1 MTSDPLRDYWPP
13 EDQLLLLEAALIDTE
28 SARKAWD
35 RWCETRSLDSA
46 TWEEVR
52 LLSALLKRVREFDP
66 KSPLLPRLEGIRKF
80 VWSQTQI
87 CLNGVRPM
95 LEALSEK
102 RFRLML
108 IKGAARL
115 ARDPRSASERLL
127 RDVDVLVH
135 PDDWEKTLILAK
147 DRGWRCP
154 NWLKLAPSV
163 FPYHHAIPLRDRK
176 GFEVDLHHLAFFV
189 CRNIGDDDGLWA
201 RAKPTVL
208 YGLPYFA
215 PSPTDELLLEMS
227 HGFLYSGTASKTS
240 DWVLDVAPLINSDRI
255 DWSVFLTEV
264 RARGLEVSAASGLLL
279 LRERLKLPVPDSLLS
294 VLLTHIDEPF
304 LSDFERSAIQY
315 YPLDKR
321 QVECGT
327 AVASLRAIRNLR
339 NHLASNLAPN
349 ASSNHDDSHFVEN
362 DPRTYRSIASQP
374 LSGAILSFAL
384 LRLIGWTRLKI
395 PHRLDSA
402 DVVTLKLRVS
412 VKGTSVSD
420 RGYLLVRAPG
430 LPLKRYDRL
439 KPGNHDL
446 IFEVPAALFRL
457 RGIRHVDFRLSGI
470 PFLNPIKVLRLGLI
484 VRPLSQLSGA
494 ATPTTLNERR
504 RRRLRRLEAA
514 FENYWSP
521 GALTAGKCGREGGQH
536 P

>member
-1 MTSDPLRDYWPP
+1 MRMTSDPLRKYWPP
-13 EDQLLLLEAALIDTE
+13 EDQLLLLESALIETE
-28 SARKAWD
+28 SARKAWK

-52 LLSALLKRVREFDP
+52 LLSAILKRVREFDP

-95 LEALSEK
+95 LEALSDK

-115 ARDPRSASERLL
+115 ARDPRSASERLI
-127 RDVDVLVH
+127 RDVDILVH
-135 PDDWEKTLILAK
+135 PDDWEKTLTLAK
-147 DRGWRCP
+147 DQGWRCP
-154 NWLKLAPSV
+154 HWLKLAPSV

-176 GFEVDLHHLAFFV
+176 GFEIDLHHLAFFS
-189 CRNIGDDDGLWA
+189 CRNKGDDDGFWG

-227 HGFLYSGTASKTS
+227 HGFLYSGTAFKTS

-255 DWSVFLTEV
+255 DWSVFLNEV
-264 RARGLEVSAASGLLL
+264 RARGLEVSAAAGLLL
-279 LRERLKLPVPDSLLS
+279 LRERLKLAVPDSLLS
-294 VLLTHIDEPF
+294 VLMTHVDEPF
-304 LSDFERSAIQY
+304 LSDFERSAVQY

-321 QVECGT
+321 QVECST

-339 NHLASNLAPN
+339 NHLASNVTPS
-349 ASSNHDDSHFVEN
+349 ASSSQDDDHFGEN
-362 DPRTYRSIASQP
+362 DPRKYLSIASQS
-374 LSGAILSFAL
+374 LSATILSLAL

-395 PHRLDSA
+395 PYRLDPA
-402 DVVTLKLRVS
+402 AVVILKLRVK
-412 VKGTSVSD
+412 VEGRAVSD

-439 KPGNHDL
+439 EPGGHDL
-446 IFEVPAALFRL
+446 LFEVPAALFTL
-457 RGIRHVDFRLSGI
+457 RGIRHIDFRSSGI
-470 PFLNPIKVLRLGLI
+470 PLFNPIKVLRLGLI
-484 VRPLSQLSGA
+484 VRPLSQLNGA

-504 RRRLRRLEAA
+504 RGRLRRLEAA

-521 GALTAGKCGREGGQH
+521 LEKQTSDSSGDPH
-536 P
+536 